1 MASWTMLL
9 HLGDL
14 HLTVPAAAAISATL
28 AVLRAPRRALLW
40 AAGFA
45 LALFAVGLSKMSYM
59 LSGTGIAALRF
70 KALSGHAT
78 GAAAVLP
85 ALFYLLVQLARA
97 SPAAVRTRA
106 RRTGADDWRA
116 NWIEGAA
123 LMGGL
128 ACALLVALALVADRQ
143 HSLSEALAGFA
154 VGASVSLGAL
164 AAGGPAPL
172 RPPLAGLYWIGVVC
186 ALAAWL
192 IHPIPVGYWMIKAA
206 RLLAGQRPLHG
217 LSLD

>member
-28 AVLRAPRRALLW
+28 VVLRAPRRAVLW
-40 AAGFA
+40 AAGFT
-45 LALFAVGLSKMSYM
+45 LALLAVGLSKMNYM
-59 LSGTGIAALRF
+59 LSGTGIASLGF

-85 ALFYLLVQLARA
+85 ALFYLVVQLARA
-97 SPAAVRTRA
+97 SPAAVRARA
-106 RRTGADDWRA
+106 RRTCADDWRA
-116 NWIEGAA
+116 NWLDGAA
-123 LMGGL
+123 LIGGL
-128 ACALLVALALVADRQ
+128 ACAMLVVLALVADRQ
-143 HSLSEALAGFA
+143 HSLSEALAGF
-154 VGASVSLGAL
+154 VLGATVSLGVL
-164 AAGGPAPL
+164 AAAGPAPV
-172 RPPLAGLYWIGVVC
+172 RRPLAGLYWFGVVF

-192 IHPIPVGYWMIKAA
+192 IHPVPVGYWMIKAA